1 MRETQK
7 KNVFGLKIVHY
18 LIVIII
24 VLSATELLSFGL
36 LNFLQYKYGIL
47 AYDDQRI
54 KQTRLKSFSH
64 YDEKIGWVPRNVD
77 KYGARTDTSNFS
89 NSPPCIEMYGDS
101 FTESAEVEKEFAW
114 PNLIS
119 ELLGCRVLNFGVG
132 GYGTDQALLR
142 YLGHRKFANIVVM
155 NHLSENIIRNV
166 NQLRNLIY
174 PNHQLS
180 IKPRYIVK
188 NKKLVYIPMPIID
201 VNNLAGIKNYLFHD
215 YFIPDGDS
223 GIVKK
228 VSFPFT
234 QMLFNFTVSHF
245 HFNASLRGQPRHKSF
260 YNYGHSSKAL
270 ITTKKIM
277 MTFYEEAK
285 ARGQRPLL
293 TIIPTCRDFEYYE
306 SRLKLPYQNLIDT
319 LNEQGI
325 PVFDFAL
332 PMLRY
337 EVDYHSLYR
346 RCSTHPNEK
355 GYRLMAQVFMT
366 YLKKVSIKDTDKP
379 QMTEEK

>member
-1 MRETQK
+1 MECERPKK
-7 KNVFGLKIVHY
+7 KNVFTLKIVHY
-18 LIVIII
+18 FIIIII
-24 VLSATELLSFGL
+24 VLSTTELLSFGV
-36 LNFLQYKYGIL
+36 LNFLQNKYGVF

-54 KQTRLKSFSH
+54 KETRLKSFSH

-77 KYGARTDTSNFS
+77 NYGARTDTSNFS
-89 NSPPCIEMYGDS
+89 DSPPCIEMYGDS

-119 ELLGCRVLNFGVG
+119 ESLGCRVLNFGVG

-142 YLGHRKFANIVVM
+142 YLSHKKFANIVVM

-180 IKPRYIVK
+180 IKPRYIIK

-201 VNNLAGIKNYLFHD
+201 VNNLAGIKNYLFHE

-223 GIVKK
+223 GIVSTL
-228 VSFPFT
+228 SFPFT
-234 QMLFNFTVSHF
+234 QTLVNFTISHF
-245 HFNASLRGQPRHKSF
+245 HLNASLRGQPRHKSF
-260 YNYGHSSKAL
+260 YNYGHSSNAL
-270 ITTKKIM
+270 ATTKKIM
-277 MTFYEEAK
+277 ETFYEEAK
-285 ARGQRPLL
+285 VRGQRPLL

-306 SRLKLPYQNLIDT
+306 SRRELPYQNLINT
-319 LNEQGI
+319 LTKQGI

-332 PMLRY
+332 PMLAY
-337 EVDYHSLYR
+337 EDDYHSLYGL
-346 RCSTHPNEK
+346 CSTHPNKK
-355 GYRLMAQVFMT
+355 GYHVMAQVFMA
-366 YLKKVSIKDTDKP
+366 YLNEVGIKK
-379 QMTEEK
+379 